1 MGSSL
6 PSDRNTKLVDDDEDV
21 GADADMNNL
30 DAFIPQLAILTIPSF
45 KDNCVV
51 SRGVKRAFIY
61 GKIEKE
67 VYVCQ
72 PPGFKDPDFPD
83 KVYKVEKALYG
94 LHQALRAWYEVN
106 LLVGQ
111 WVSKRKDRQDFI
123 YQKRQSDVKTASTP
137 METHKPLLKD
147 ADGED
152 VDEHL
157 YRSMIGSL
165 MYLTSLRP
173 DIMFGICACD
183 LPFDLVAFTNNYY
196 ARSKLYRKIHN
207 MSRQVLIGLN
217 QLLIM
222 GLTFMHTK
230 IYIDNESTICIVKNP
245 IFHSKTEAHR
255 DYAALHQDSNE
266 FQYLILIIH
275 KGWLEWNVKAAKDG
289 IEVKTGNSRVNA
301 VGYYLVLLGEIA
313 QQADMGEGS
322 GQPTDPQH
330 TSTSVQPS
338 NEEPITVPS
347 SSQPKKTHRPTKAKR
362 ATEISQSSRLIPC
375 SGSVP
380 DTILRGCNKLRLRR
394 RSLDEKDASKP
405 GRNLKQGKQSSIFE
419 ESDFD
424 NEGFDA
430 DIDEV
435 FKDVEGDVEQYTAEP
450 ITTSHVIITTSTIT
464 PPITTTVFEDDNL
477 TIDQTLMKTRSE
489 KSKVRGVVMQEPKKG
504 PDQVDEEI
512 AQRLQAR
519 MQAKLEEEE
528 RLAREREEDANIAEW
543 DNAQAMMDADYELAT
558 RIQAQEQEEL
568 TIEEK
573 SRLIPEVVKGSKDRA
588 KGSETRAEGS
598 SKRAGEDLQQESTK
612 KQRLI

>member
-1 MGSSL
+1 MNVLWGGGGGGGVRFL
-6 PSDRNTKLVDDDEDV
+6 PPVAVELK
-21 GADADMNNL
+21 
-30 DAFIPQLAILTIPSF
+30 QLAILTIPSF

-94 LHQALRAWYEVN
+94 LHQASRAWQSKKQTV
-106 LLVGQ
+106 LLNP
-111 WVSKRKDRQDFI
+111 
-123 YQKRQSDVKTASTP
+123 Y
-137 METHKPLLKD
+137 LD
-147 ADGED
+147 AE
-152 VDEHL
+152 
-157 YRSMIGSL
+157 YI
-165 MYLTSLRP
+165 
-173 DIMFGICACD
+173 A
-183 LPFDLVAFTNNYY
+183 AFTC
-196 ARSKLYRKIHN
+196 
-207 MSRQVLIGLN
+207 SRQVLIGLN

-266 FQYLILIIH
+266 YQYLIRMPNFAEIVDFLMLTPHKIHAKVDGKNSNIKSSVRRSSSIIDD
-275 KGWLEWNVKAAKDG
+275 EDV
-289 IEVKTGNSRVNA
+289 
-301 VGYYLVLLGEIA
+301 A